1 MATFSSLGVGAG
13 MDLNTV
19 LSKLMAAERQ
29 PLVALEAKLVS
40 TNAKI
45 STFGRLKSRLD
56 ALASASTRLSSPLN
70 LNAVTATSSDTA
82 VTTASAAF
90 NATPGTYAV
99 EVTQLAAAQKSFTT
113 AYGGAAVFGQGSLEF
128 TINGAVKTIDLTG
141 QPSYTLQDIRA
152 KITDANIGVSATVVS
167 GSGGDRLVLTGNTTG
182 SAGAFTLAAGA
193 GSDASL
199 VSLTALDNVTAGL
212 ARSTAQDAAFKVDGI
227 PATASSNTA
236 SSAVTGLTIN
246 LQKVGNT
253 TLTVQT
259 DSTKIKDSV
268 QAFVDAYNGINTL
281 IKDNSAYDAST
292 KKAQPL
298 NGETTV
304 RTLQGILNST
314 RTTTPSALASATFQ
328 SLSAIGVSVKQ
339 DGSLSLDASKLSG
352 LLGSNQTDVVQTLN
366 AFGTA
371 FAGAVADLQG
381 TGGVVQSRIEGLAAQ
396 VKSYNDNKS
405 ALQIRIDGV
414 EKRYRAQFVALDRM
428 VSSLQATSSYL
439 ASQLTPR

>member
-1 MATFSSLGVGAG
+1 MAAFSSLGVGAG

-19 LSKLMAAERQ
+19 LSKLMTAERQ
-29 PLVALEAKLVS
+29 PLVALEAKLAS

-56 ALASASTRLSSPLN
+56 ALASASTKLSSPLN

-82 VTTASAAF
+82 VATASAAF

-99 EVTQLAAAQKSFTT
+99 QVTQLATAQKSFST
-113 AYGGAAVFGQGSLEF
+113 AYGNATVFGPGSLEF
-128 TINGAVKTIDLTG
+128 TVNGVVKTVNLTG

-152 KITDANIGVSATVVS
+152 KITEANIGVSATVVS
-167 GSGGDRLVLTGNTTG
+167 GSGGDRLVLTGTTTG
-182 SAGAFTLAAGA
+182 SSGAFTLAAGA

-199 VSLTALDNVTAGL
+199 VGLAALDNITVGL
-212 ARSTAQDAAFKVDGI
+212 ARSTAQDAAFSIDGI

-236 SSAVTGLTIN
+236 TTTVAGLTIN
-246 LQKVGNT
+246 LQQVGNT

-259 DSTKIKDSV
+259 DSTKIKDAV
-268 QAFVDAYNGINTL
+268 QAFVDAFNGINSL
-281 IKDNSAYDAST
+281 VKENSAYDAST

-304 RTLQGILNST
+304 RTLQTVLNST
-314 RTTTPSALASATFQ
+314 RTATPSALASATFQ

-339 DGSLSLDASKLSG
+339 DGSLSLDASKLSS
-352 LLGSNQTDVVQTLN
+352 LISSNQADVVQTIN
-366 AFGTA
+366 AFGSA
-371 FAGAVADLQG
+371 FAGAIADLQG
-381 TGGVVQSRIEGLAAQ
+381 TGGVIQSRIEGLNAQ
-396 VKSYNDNKS
+396 VKNYNDNKS
-405 ALQIRIDGV
+405 ILQVRIDGV